1 MSISQIV
8 TATPSGESLFTDTS
22 IGNTV
27 DAIKASSATLLY
39 LTVDNTANVQSSYLK
54 LFNLSSGSVTVGT
67 TSPDDVVFV
76 AGGAIVTLV
85 YQTKA
90 NPGKLFGTALS
101 ACCVTTGG
109 TAGNS
114 SPSSNVILTAAYL

>member
-1 MSISQIV
+1 MITQIV
-8 TATPSGESLFTDTS
+8 TQTPVGETLFTDTS

-27 DAIKASSATLLY
+27 DSVKASSATLLY

-54 LFNLSSGSVTVGT
+54 LFNLASGSVIVGT
-67 TSPDDVVFV
+67 TSPDDVIFV

-101 ACCVTTGG
+101 ACCTVTGG
-109 TAGNS
+109 TGGTTA
-114 SPSSNVILTAAYL
+114 PSSNVILTAAYL

>member
-1 MSISQIV
+1 MAITQIV
-8 TATPSGESLFTDTS
+8 TATPSGESLFTDTN

-27 DAIKASSATLLY
+27 DAIKASSTTLLY
-39 LTVDNTANVQSSYLK
+39 LTVDNTANVQNSYLK
-54 LFNLSSGSVTVGT
+54 FFNLASGSVIVGT
-67 TSPDDVVFV
+67 TSPDDVISV

-90 NPGKLFGTALS
+90 SPGKLFGTALS

-109 TAGNS
+109 TGGTS
-114 SPSSNVILTAAYL
+114 SPSSSVILTAAYL